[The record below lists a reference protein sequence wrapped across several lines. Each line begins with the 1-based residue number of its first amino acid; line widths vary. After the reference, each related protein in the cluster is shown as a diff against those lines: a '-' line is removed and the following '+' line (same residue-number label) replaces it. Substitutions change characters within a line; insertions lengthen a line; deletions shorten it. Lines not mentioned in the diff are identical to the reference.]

1 MSVDELLKLS
11 QGLLTPVIGIATTY
25 IAYQQWKTNQNK
37 LNLDRFERRLQ
48 VYKEVVRYISVAV
61 RDASYGNGELMTFR
75 AKVSDADFLFGEEV
89 SKYIAELHRRT
100 AKLAQWHNEYRDASQ
115 PQPESYDHQKVVDE
129 MHKEQMWILEQYEP
143 ARNIFKKYLDIS
155 K

>member
-1 MSVDELLKLS
+1 MLVDELLKLS

-37 LNLDRFERRLQ
+37 LNLDRYEKRLQ
-48 VYKEVVRYISVAV
+48 VYKEVVRYISVGV
-61 RDASYGNGELMTFR
+61 QDASYGNDELMTFR
-75 AKVSDADFLFGEEV
+75 TKVSDADFLFGEEV
-89 SKYIAELHRRT
+89 PKYIDELHRRT
-100 AKLAQWHNEYRDASQ
+100 VMLARWNDEYRDYSQ
-115 PQPESYDHQKVVDE
+115 PRPENYDHQKVVDE
-129 MHKEQMWILEQYEP
+129 MHKELNWISEQYEP

>member
-37 LNLDRFERRLQ
+37 LNLDRYEKRLQ
-48 VYKEVVRYISVAV
+48 VYKEVVRYISVAF
-61 RDASYGNGELMTFR
+61 RDASYGNDELMTFR
-75 AKVSDADFLFGEEV
+75 TKVSDADFLFGEEV
-89 SKYIAELHRRT
+89 PKYIDELHRRT
-100 AKLAQWHNEYRDASQ
+100 VMLARWNDEYRDYSQ
-115 PQPESYDHQKVVDE
+115 PRPENYDHQKVVDE
-129 MHKEQMWILEQYEP
+129 MHKELNWISEQYEP
-143 ARNIFKKYLDIS
+143 AQNIFKKYLDIS

>member
-11 QGLLTPVIGIATTY
+11 QGLLTPIIGIATTY

-37 LNLDRFERRLQ
+37 LNLDRYEKRLQ

-61 RDASYGNGELMTFR
+61 RDASYGNDELMTFR
-75 AKVSDADFLFGEEV
+75 SKVSDADFLFGEEV
-89 SKYIAELHRRT
+89 PKYIDELHRRT
-100 AKLAQWHNEYRDASQ
+100 VMLAQWNNEYRDYSQ
-115 PQPESYDHQKVVDE
+115 PQPENYDHQKVVDE
-129 MHKEQMWILEQYEP
+129 KNRELMWILEQYEP